1 MEIPG
6 EDKTGHTTPPTRNP
20 GKPPRKGRRST
31 VRAAGRGYSPRLGAV
46 GILTGLVVL
55 WHLVSRSGWVPAF
68 ILPGPLQILDT
79 LWTQRDVLSRH
90 ALTTLGVAAGGLV
103 LSVSLALVLSMIM
116 DALPLVRD
124 SLYPLVLGSQMV
136 PLIALAP
143 LFILWFG
150 FGMAPR
156 IIVVVL
162 VCFFPVLLSLL
173 QGFRGVGQNRIR
185 LLQSMGAGKLQIFW
199 VVKLP
204 GALISLFAGM
214 KIAVTYSVMG
224 AVIGEWLGGSK
235 GLGVYLIRSQKSFA
249 VERVFA
255 AIGVIIVLSM
265 VLYGLTALIQR
276 MVMPWMGTNDE

>member
-1 MEIPG
+1 M
-6 EDKTGHTTPPTRNP
+6 DKKTRGALGP
-20 GKPPRKGRRST
+20 K
-31 VRAAGRGYSPRLGAV
+31 LGAL
-46 GILTGLVVL
+46 GILIGLVAL
-55 WHLVSRSGWVPAF
+55 WQLVSSNGWVPAF
-68 ILPGPLQILDT
+68 ILPTPGQILQT
-79 LWTQRDVLSRH
+79 LWSQREVLAGH
-90 ALTTLGVAAGGLV
+90 GVATLAVATGGLV
-103 LSVSLALVLSMIM
+103 ISVVMALILAMVM

-124 SLYPLVLGSQMV
+124 SLYPLILGSQMV

-150 FGMAPR
+150 FGMLPR

-173 QGFRGVGQNRIR
+173 QGFRGVGENRIR
-185 LLQSMGAGKLQIFW
+185 LLRSLGASTFQVFW
-199 VVKLP
+199 TVKLP

-249 VERVFA
+249 IERVFA
-255 AIGVIIVLSM
+255 AIGIIVVLSM
-265 VLYGLTALIQR
+265 LLYGLTVAIQR
-276 MVMPWMGTNDE
+276 LVMPWLGHDGEGQ